1 MYFRSG
7 VMWISYVCM
16 KVCTVVCFTY
26 GATAVRCIHIVRSRI
41 GGSGSVAKELT
52 DVIACSYNSYTFM

>member
-1 MYFRSG
+1 MYFKSG

-26 GATAVRCIHIVRSRI
+26 VATAVICIHIVRSRI
-41 GGSGSVAKELT
+41 GGSVAKELT